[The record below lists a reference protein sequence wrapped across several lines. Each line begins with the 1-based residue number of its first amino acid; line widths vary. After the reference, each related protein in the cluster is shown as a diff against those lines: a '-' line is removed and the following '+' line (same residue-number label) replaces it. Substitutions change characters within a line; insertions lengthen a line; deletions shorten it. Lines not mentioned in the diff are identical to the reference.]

1 MGGTLIVDLSSI
13 LGETGATL
21 DVDGDVPLES
31 MIVGDAEVHFSAAPR
46 IRVTITNAGEVIL
59 LTGSVQATAR
69 LECAR
74 CLEPF
79 EFPLTGAVDAVISV
93 TDDADLRSEEQEW
106 YPLQGETV
114 DLLPAA
120 ESALRVEVP
129 FAPVHDAECRGICP
143 SCGCDLNYDTCTC
156 EPQAEGSENPF
167 ASLKELLPPED
178 D

>member
-13 LGETGATL
+13 LGETGTTM

-31 MIVGDAEVHFSAAPR
+31 MIVGDVEIDFSAAPS

-59 LTGSVQATAR
+59 LTGSVEATVR

-79 EFPLTGAVDAVISV
+79 DFPLTGAIDAVISV
-93 TDDADLRSEEQEW
+93 TDDAEQRGEEQEW
-106 YPLQGETV
+106 YPLEGETV

-129 FAPVHDAECRGICP
+129 FAPVHDEECRGICP
-143 SCGCDLNYDTCTC
+143 TCGCDLNRDRCTC
-156 EPQAEGSENPF
+156 ERQAEGSENPF
-167 ASLKELLPPED
+167 ASLKELLPPVDE
-178 D
+178 

>member
-13 LGETGATL
+13 LGETGTTM

-31 MIVGDAEVHFSAAPR
+31 MIVGDVEIDFSAAPS

-79 EFPLTGAVDAVISV
+79 DFPLTGAIDAVISV
-93 TDDADLRSEEQEW
+93 TDDAEQRGEEQEW
-106 YPLQGETV
+106 YPLDGETV

-129 FAPVHDAECRGICP
+129 FAPVHDEECHGICP
-143 SCGCDLNYDTCTC
+143 TCGCDLNRDTCTC
-156 EPQAEGSENPF
+156 ERQAEGSENPF
-167 ASLKELLPPED
+167 ASLRELLPPED